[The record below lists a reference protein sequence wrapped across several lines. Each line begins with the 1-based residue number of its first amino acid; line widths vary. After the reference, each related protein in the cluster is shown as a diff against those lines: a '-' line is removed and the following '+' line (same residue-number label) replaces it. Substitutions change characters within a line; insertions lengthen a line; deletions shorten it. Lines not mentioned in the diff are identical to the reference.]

1 MVKGLC
7 SAAGVCMWVYPTEE
21 AVGAG
26 RSSWSEQ
33 LSSQACPAH
42 DQVCSAAAADD
53 EGISQQ
59 DSSDQEHADLMV
71 GYTYTTQPHN
81 RSSELTGHKGGQW
94 G

>member
-1 MVKGLC
+1 MTKYALLLQQ
-7 SAAGVCMWVYPTEE
+7 MMKEY
-21 AVGAG
+21 
-26 RSSWSEQ
+26 
-33 LSSQACPAH
+33 H
-42 DQVCSAAAADD
+42 
-53 EGISQQ
+53 QQ